1 MVRVY
6 NKSSKEVIDG
16 HPKSPTANQLE
27 FGEIAINYAKGHETL
42 FFKNDENEVIPYK
55 MGGGEIIGDY
65 IDDVKYNKTEKKIV
79 FYKGEEVICDIDAS
93 DFVKDGMV
101 ENVTYE
107 NKKLTITFNQDAG
120 KNKIELNIGD
130 VFDSDNYYTKS
141 EVDKKIAD
149 IAAGGE
155 IDLDGYATKE
165 WVKDNY
171 PQVKYFETIDEYE
184 SGVYTDKDIVLVD
197 EANIIRYNGND
208 FRTVRFRVIDG
219 DSDVMKIAVYY
230 KSNGK
235 FEFIDDYDELD
246 SETMTPIGIVVV
258 PESHNRYGD
267 GSAGIMSL
275 VGMSWKTPDTGML
288 GDVEDNDTTKASA
301 ICWGAS
307 TGHGLTGRN
316 KFPMLGSS
324 DGPVYS
330 ALQGTCDKNAMLPS
344 DRWTN
349 GKQCLTDK
357 STYYFNYDT
366 ADRYYAPSPY
376 NNERANSLY
385 VVDTGGN
392 PFADFSGK
400 TNTETILKNATA
412 QIGWKTDSEIK
423 NISGTTG
430 YFPMACCCWRFH
442 TEGTEQGDWYLPGM
456 GEVGYVSPKYEKINV
471 AIRKVNEVFGKVA
484 DELLPGEKK
493 PQNLM
498 SSTLLS
504 NGNVA
509 RLSIMNNNAGSTSSG
524 AAEYARAFLKIK
536 L

>member
-1 MVRVY
+1 MLTVK
-6 NKSSKEVIDG
+6 NKSSNVIENGKPHAPSAD
-16 HPKSPTANQLE
+16 QLMV
-27 FGEIAINYAKGHETL
+27 GEIAINYAKGYETL
-42 FFKNDENEVIPYK
+42 FFKNDNGEVIAY
-55 MGGGEIIGDY
+55 GGSGEFSGNY
-65 IDDVKYNKTEKKIV
+65 IDDVKYDSEEKKIV
-79 FYKGEEVICDIDAS
+79 FYKGDDEICDIDATE
-93 DFVKDGMV
+93 FVKDGMV
-101 ENVTYE
+101 ENVTYG
-107 NKKLTITFNQDAG
+107 NGKLVITFNEDSG
-120 KNKIELNIGD
+120 KEKIELNIGD
-130 VFDSDNYYTKS
+130 VFKSENYYTKA
-141 EVDKKIAD
+141 EVDEKIAQ
-149 IAAGGE
+149 AVTGGE

-165 WVKDNY
+165 WVEENY
-171 PQVKYFETIDEYE
+171 PKVKYFETVEEFENGDYSE
-184 SGVYTDKDIVLVD
+184 KDIVLVD
-197 EANIIRYNGND
+197 EANLIRYNGND

-219 DSDVMKIAVYY
+219 DSDIMKIAVYY
-230 KSNGK
+230 KSLGK
-235 FEFIDDYDELD
+235 FEFIDDYDELNP
-246 SETMTPIGIVVV
+246 ETMTPIGIVVV

-267 GSAGIMSL
+267 GSAGVMSL

-301 ICWGAS
+301 IYWGAS
-307 TGHGLTGRN
+307 TGHGLTGRS

-330 ALQGTCDKNAMLPS
+330 TLQGTCDKNAMLPS

-357 STYYFNYDT
+357 STYYYYNYDS

-392 PFADFSGK
+392 PFADFNGK

-412 QIGWKTDSEIK
+412 QSGWKTDSEIK
-423 NISGTTG
+423 NQSDAG

-456 GEVGYVSPKYEKINV
+456 GEVGYVSPKYEKINA
-471 AIRKVNEVFGKVA
+471 AIRKINEVFGKVA

-504 NGNVA
+504 NGNVS

-524 AAEYARAFLKIK
+524 AAEYARAFMKIK